1 MKIFVRGKVKYFN
14 DFRVTRDVKLEIPEL
29 F

>member
-1 MKIFVRGKVKYFN
+1 MKIFVRGKVNHFN